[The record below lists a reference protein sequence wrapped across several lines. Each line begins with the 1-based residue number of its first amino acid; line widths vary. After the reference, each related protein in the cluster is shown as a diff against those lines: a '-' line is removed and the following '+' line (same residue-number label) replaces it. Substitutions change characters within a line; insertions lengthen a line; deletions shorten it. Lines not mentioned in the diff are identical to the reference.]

1 MIILR
6 DTYILMVRSLRE
18 AMRQPFIELGN
29 IFIPVFFFFVTIGSL
44 QRVAGK
50 AFGVDDWVGF
60 QLPVALLQAVAV
72 GTAGSGLVTDMQR
85 GYFDKLALTPAPRIS
100 LILGRMAA
108 DGVRGFVLSLV
119 ILIVGFAAGTGL
131 KAGPGGALVLLAIG
145 TVFSLAYSGL
155 GVSLAL
161 KTGSNQAV
169 QLSFLLFF
177 PLIFLSPAFAP
188 KEVFSGWLEFLA
200 TINPITYVLEG
211 CRSLVLEGW
220 DAAALGKAFAAIA
233 GMATLTV
240 SMTGWAYRHRK
251 V

>member
-1 MIILR
+1 MGRPRKSRARRRKRGLDRPWCDGVHANPCSADLRREALRQHHEAGLR
-6 DTYILMVRSLRE
+6 DAV
-18 AMRQPFIELGN
+18 
-29 IFIPVFFFFVTIGSL
+29 
-44 QRVAGK
+44 
-50 AFGVDDWVGF
+50 VGDCGGE
-60 QLPVALLQAVAV
+60 AV
-72 GTAGSGLVTDMQR
+72 GRDAGDWQ
-85 GYFDKLALTPAPRIS
+85 
-100 LILGRMAA
+100 
-108 DGVRGFVLSLV
+108 
-119 ILIVGFAAGTGL
+119 
-131 KAGPGGALVLLAIG
+131 
-145 TVFSLAYSGL
+145 VFSLAYSGL

-161 KTGSNQAV
+161 KTGSNQVV
-169 QLSFLLFF
+169 QLSFLVFF

-188 KEVFSGWLEFLA
+188 KEVFSGWLQFLA